1 MEVVDVAM
9 VAREGDRAAVG
20 GAGAVD
26 VDIATVTLASS
37 FSRMTLPPRLT
48 ALLPLAPS
56 LPPRPRN
63 VNAIAIVPAA
73 AAAQVTGAN
82 TGGNDGEEGD
92 DPLCHK
98 TQMVLLLDSQ
108 KQNDDFISTTAMISM
123 LSHVEGIKD
132 DILKMVKE
140 SSSSG
145 WHESVKDVLETSV
158 NRFTG
163 GNQRPGK
170 CHRARKLT
178 EI

>member
-9 VAREGDRAAVG
+9 VAREVDGAAVG
-20 GAGAVD
+20 GAVAVD
-26 VDIATVTLASS
+26 VNIATVTLASS
-37 FSRMTLPPRLT
+37 FSTMTLSLRLT
-48 ALLPLAPS
+48 ASLPLAPS

-63 VNAIAIVPAA
+63 MNTIAAVPA

-82 TGGNDGEEGD
+82 TGGNDGEDGD

-145 WHESVKDVLETSV
+145 WHESVKDVLETSA

-170 CHRARKLT
+170 FHRARKLT